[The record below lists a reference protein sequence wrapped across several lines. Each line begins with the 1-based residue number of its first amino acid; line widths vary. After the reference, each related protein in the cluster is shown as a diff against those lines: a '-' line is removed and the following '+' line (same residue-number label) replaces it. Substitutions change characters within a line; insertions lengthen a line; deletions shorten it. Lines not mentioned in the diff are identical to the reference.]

1 MSDINQGIDAFK
13 SSNYPKALKLLQ
25 PLAEQGNAEAQCII
39 GNMYHLGL
47 GLERS
52 IAEAIIWYT
61 KSADQGYGVASNNLA
76 GIYREKNDL
85 EAAKKWYWLAEQQG
99 FLHTAQ
105 LKEV

>member
-1 MSDINQGIDAFK
+1 MSDINQGINAFELLD
-13 SSNYPKALKLLQ
+13 YPKACELLK

-52 IAEAIIWYT
+52 IAEAINWYT

-85 EAAKKWYWLAEQQG
+85 EAAKKWYQLAEQQG
-99 FLHTAQ
+99 FLHTDQ
-105 LKEV
+105 LKTV